1 LAKKEKKS
9 WFSKTKKL
17 TKTEK
22 KQRSVAVRT
31 TIIIFIAIAIC
42 VAVAVGFVFLDR
54 YVKTNLNLAKKTVDI
69 HLINFPDWGSEEL
82 KQKIVAVA
90 AGDSKDLSL
99 SESAAMRI
107 GENIADFAWL
117 YNAKVQIGNQAIV
130 IDAQYRL
137 PVALVKTDDSQYFIA
152 SDLVVLDYV
161 NITKLS
167 TIVEIT
173 GVPAHRL
180 TWRSVGT
187 KWDSEDVVAAVELL
201 ALLDKMDKEVVPDKP
216 LLAEIKSIDMSNF
229 QGRRSSS
236 QPHIVLYAKDGTE
249 IRWGAQ
255 KGAWQRYLE
264 AKDEEKLTLL
274 YNTYQELGTVQLKAA
289 QKGTFIDLVKP
300 QSLSLP
306 IDRY

>member
-1 LAKKEKKS
+1 MAKKEKKS

-22 KQRSVAVRT
+22 KQRSHAVRT

-42 VAVAVGFVFLDR
+42 VAVVVGFVFLDR
-54 YVKTNLNLAKKTVDI
+54 YVKTNLNLAAKTVPI
-69 HLINFPDWGSEEL
+69 HLVNFPDWGSEEL

-90 AGDSKDLSL
+90 AGNSKDLSL

-107 GENIADFAWL
+107 GENIAEFSWL
-117 YNAKVQIGNQAIV
+117 YNTKVQIGNEAIV
-130 IDAQYRL
+130 INAQYRL
-137 PVALVKTDDSQYFIA
+137 PVALIKTDDSQYFIA

-161 NITKLS
+161 NISKLP
-167 TIVEIT
+167 IVEIT

-201 ALLDKMDKEVVPDKP
+201 ALFDKMDKEVVPDKP

-229 QGRRSSS
+229 NGRRSSS
-236 QPHIVLYAKDGTE
+236 QPHIILYAKDGTE

-274 YNTYQELGTVQLKAA
+274 YNTYQELGTVQLRAA

>member
-22 KQRSVAVRT
+22 KQRSVAVKT
-31 TIIIFIAIAIC
+31 TIIIFAAIVVC
-42 VAVAVGFVFLDR
+42 VAVVVGFVFLDR
-54 YVKTNLNLAKKTVDI
+54 YVKANLKLEKKTVPI
-69 HLINFPDWGSEEL
+69 HLLNFPDWGSEEL
-82 KQKIVAVA
+82 KQKIVAEA
-90 AGDSKDLSL
+90 AGDSKDLKL
-99 SESAAMRI
+99 SDSAAMRI
-107 GENIADFAWL
+107 GENIAEFSWL
-117 YNAKVQIGNQAIV
+117 YNTKVQIGNQAIV

-137 PVALVKTDDSQYFIA
+137 PVALIKTNDSQYFIA

-161 NITKLS
+161 NISKLP
-167 TIVEIT
+167 IVEIT

-201 ALLDKMDKEVVPDKP
+201 ALFARMDSEVVPDKP

-229 QGRRSSS
+229 NGRRSSS

-264 AKDEEKLTLL
+264 ARDEEKLTLL
-274 YNTYQELGTVQLKAA
+274 YNTYQELGTVQLRAA
-289 QKGTFIDLVKP
+289 QKGAFIDLVKP